1 MRFRPKLLFI
11 ITLIIAL
18 GLFLRLWR
26 FEELFYYAIDEEKAA
41 YITSSLANLKH
52 FPAAGHPSSIG
63 FRLGPIF
70 YYLTAPIYRFFSPHP
85 LSIGYLSVAVSLFS
99 ILLLYKIAS
108 KISPKTGL
116 IASFLYSVSFLNVIY
131 ERRGWQLSF
140 ESVIILV
147 FIYSLLRLIK
157 GSANYLVPFAL
168 SLILMTQLEVGLFT
182 FIPFSFL
189 VFMNYRI
196 KPDRKLLLIS
206 LFLFIIANSGLLI
219 FDLRHN
225 FLNSRYLL
233 NYFRRGNYVRIAE
246 NKPLTDDRSVYLAH
260 QLIPATLARTLYP
273 SGGNNLTIQYANC
286 PQYLS
291 FKRRSM
297 PDIFVY
303 GIGLFLIIF
312 LFWSLRKYKANGTGD
327 RLLFL
332 SGLFMLVHF
341 TAIGIYTYIFQGE
354 MAEYYLLPV
363 FVFFFISLSQTLM
376 RIPKYLLWLSLIFF
390 AYINIQPLMTA
401 ENPYGL
407 KAKKEAVKT
416 ALAAINTSVFSLESF
431 QTCWYSGGY
440 RYLFTRAG
448 REPVRSYMDQ
458 YLSEYYRADPNK
470 QTDRE
475 LIILTPELVGENPA
489 GYETYRRQVISTS
502 EHLGTFGAIE
512 VYLR

>member
-63 FRLGPIF
+63 FRLGPLF
-70 YYLTAPIYRFFSPHP
+70 YYLTTPIYRFFSPEP
-85 LSIGYLSVAVSLFS
+85 LSIGYLSVAASIFS

-108 KISPKTGL
+108 KINPKTGL

-140 ESVIILV
+140 ESAIILV
-147 FIYSLLRLIK
+147 LIYSLLRLIK
-157 GSANYLVPFAL
+157 GSLNYIVPFTL

-189 VFMNYRI
+189 VFVIYRI
-196 KPDRKLLLIS
+196 KPDKKLLLIS

-233 NYFRRGNYVRIAE
+233 NYFRRGNHVRIAE
-246 NKPLTDDRSVYLAH
+246 NKPLTDDRSIYLAH
-260 QLIPATLARTLYP
+260 RLIPATLARTLYP

-286 PQYLS
+286 PQYLGL
-291 FKRRSM
+291 KHQTL
-297 PDIFVY
+297 PDYFIFSTS
-303 GIGLFLIIF
+303 LFLIYF
-312 LFWSLRKYKANGTGD
+312 LYRSLRLIKATDDGL

-341 TAIGIYTYIFQGE
+341 TAISFYTYLFQGE

-363 FVFFFISLSQTLM
+363 FVFFFISLSQTL
-376 RIPKYLLWLSLIFF
+376 IKLPKYLLWLLLIFF

-407 KAKKEAVKT
+407 KAKKEVVKT
-416 ALAAINTSVFSLESF
+416 ALAAIDTSIFNMESF

-458 YLSEYYRADPNK
+458 YLSEYYTPDPNK
-470 QTDRE
+470 ETDRE

-489 GYETYRRQVISTS
+489 GYEAYRRQVISTS
-502 EHLGTFGAIE
+502 EHLGTFGAME